1 MKHIEMKRLVTGIIV
16 LGILATI
23 RVVFF
28 AVDGTRNAGDAV
40 LQIIVYVGS
49 MGLLATLIAWKRDIV
64 MTWIRNPGEKRW
76 VIAFFLLMEISFL
89 FKTRLMPSGLYVFS
103 VLFSISLLMLLSLY
117 LPKRVSKIMDITVM
131 VILTLYI
138 LGQDIYYRIFNDFF
152 SAREIVSAREGF
164 ESAES
169 MFQFEIYQLVV
180 LIIFAGMLFLY
191 CRERQI
197 THLRFQKRWFFLP
210 LFLLVLIQFNSH
222 YPKSPE
228 RMYTSEHY
236 VYQSMYH
243 KETFVKSF
251 GVINYLFRDLTDSFV
266 APIEM
271 PGDRPFLG
279 TYYAGLTKTFD
290 DHDLVGLFE
299 GKNLIYILAESY
311 DEIAL
316 SETLTPTLFRMK
328 TEGID
333 FQSHFTPVYPRTTSD
348 TEFIIN
354 TGQIPSIE
362 DGPTSFMFR
371 NNTYRTSMAYLFGQ
385 KGYQTQAFH
394 ANYKEFYG
402 RHILYQGY
410 GYDAFKGQHELGLSD
425 VDKRFDTRFYQSM
438 KSSLQMLDEPF
449 MTMLITFS
457 GHSPYTVSNAPSV
470 AHLDQVDAY
479 YGNTIPMEVKH
490 YIATQIE
497 LDQMLE
503 QLLSD
508 LETWGILEE
517 TVIILSGDHYPYTM
531 NQTHYEAMSS
541 RSELHLKQQG
551 NLYMWTPDIE
561 PMEIDF
567 LSSSFDVLPMIIRL
581 FNLPGIA
588 KEYVGT
594 DILGGSGTL
603 VYFKNYTVYNGS
615 KLIQMYDR
623 NEQDTLML
631 KQAYDAYRV
640 SKMILRTNY
649 FKLP

>member
-1 MKHIEMKRLVTGIIV
+1 MKRIEIKRLVTSIIM

-28 AVDGTRNAGDAV
+28 AVDGTRSALDAA
-40 LQIIVYVGS
+40 LQIIIYLGS
-49 MGLLATLIAWKRDIV
+49 IGLITWFLWLKRTIV
-64 MTWIRNPGEKRW
+64 MSWIQSPGEKRW
-76 VIAFFLLMEISFL
+76 VIAFFLVLEISFL
-89 FKTRLMPSGLYVFS
+89 LKTGIMPSGLYVFS
-103 VLFSISLLMLLSLY
+103 ILLSISLFVLLSMY
-117 LPKRVSKIMDITVM
+117 LPKRVSKILDITSM
-131 VILTLYI
+131 IIFTLYI

-169 MFQFEIYQLVV
+169 MFKFEVYQLIV
-180 LIIFAGMLFLY
+180 LFIFGAVLFLY
-191 CRERQI
+191 FRESQMNPQ
-197 THLRFQKRWFFLP
+197 RFQKRWMLIP
-210 LFLLVLIQFNSH
+210 LFLFALLQFNSH

-228 RMYTSEHY
+228 RIYTSEHY
-236 VYQSMYH
+236 LYQTMYH

-251 GVINYLFRDLTDSFV
+251 GVLNYLFRDLTDSV
-266 APIEM
+266 VPPI
-271 PGDRPFLG
+271 GTQSDRQFLN
-279 TYYAGLTKTFD
+279 TYYAGITKTFD

-316 SETLTPTLFRMK
+316 SETLTPTLFRLK

-385 KGYQTQAFH
+385 KGYHTQAFH

-410 GYDAFKGQHELGLSD
+410 GYDVFDGQHELGISE

-438 KSSLQMLDEPF
+438 KSSLQTIDQPF

-457 GHSPYTVSNAPSV
+457 GHSPYTVHNAPSM
-470 AHLDQVDAY
+470 AHLSAVESH
-479 YGNTIPMEVKH
+479 YGNTLPSEVKH

-503 QLLSD
+503 ALLVD
-508 LETWGILEE
+508 LETWGMLDD

-531 NQTHYEAMSS
+531 NQSDYEMVSNQG
-541 RSELHLKQQG
+541 ELHMKQKG
-551 NLYMWTPDIE
+551 NLYMWTPGIE
-561 PMEIDF
+561 PMVIDY
-567 LSSSFDVLPMIIRL
+567 LSSSFDILPMVIRL
-581 FNLPGIA
+581 FDLPGIA
-588 KEYVGT
+588 KDYVGT
-594 DILGGSGTL
+594 DIIGGSGTL
-603 VYFKNYTVYNGS
+603 VYFKNYTVYHGS
-615 KLIQMYDR
+615 RLIRMNDR
-623 NEQDTLML
+623 NEHDHLIL

-640 SKMILRTNY
+640 SKMVLKTDY
-649 FKLP
+649 FKLS